1 MDMHEELAPAL
12 DLPPRNRNCLKIEV
26 PKKKKK
32 TWETGAGYR
41 KTKMRFTVINTIF
54 F

>member
-26 PKKKKK
+26 PKKKKRPERRELAIEK
-32 TWETGAGYR
+32 PKCALQL
-41 KTKMRFTVINTIF
+41 
-54 F
+54 